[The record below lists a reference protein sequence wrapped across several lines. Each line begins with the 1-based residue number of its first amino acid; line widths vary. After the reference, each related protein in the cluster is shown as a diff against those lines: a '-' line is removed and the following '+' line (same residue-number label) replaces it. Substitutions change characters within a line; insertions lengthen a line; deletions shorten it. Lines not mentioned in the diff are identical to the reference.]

1 MIIDGHAHS
10 AGEFYSAEE
19 VVRTLDDL
27 EVDKVILCP
36 GPINGPQ
43 RWPVPDLTGILRR
56 RRLNYVGNKLI
67 RLAGHLVPVKHSLT
81 EGNAYVASMAE
92 RCPGRIVQAYWVDP
106 TDPAM
111 MAGLDRQYRTYGFR
125 VLKVHQCFHHFPS
138 DGPEIRELA
147 QFARER
153 RLPIFFHHYS
163 RKDAHDLLALV
174 AGHPGTTFIIGHLLG
189 LDVFMSGEKA
199 KLENVYFDISPPNL
213 IPEFFVHEA
222 LGFFG
227 AARLL
232 LGSDTPYGRDNLK
245 KNIERVLRLDIPDE
259 EKRLI
264 LGGNMQRLLN
274 SVSARA

>member
-1 MIIDGHAHS
+1 MIIDEHAHS
-10 AGEFYSAEE
+10 AGEFYSAEN
-19 VVRTLDDL
+19 VVRILDDL
-27 EVDKVILCP
+27 EVDKVVLCP

-43 RWPVPDLTGILRR
+43 KWPVPDLTGILRR
-56 RRLNYVGNKLI
+56 RRLNYWGNKLI
-67 RLAGHLVPVKHSLT
+67 RLAGHLVPQKHSLT

-92 RCPGRIVQAYWVDP
+92 KYPERIVQAYWVDP
-106 TDPAM
+106 TAPAM
-111 MAGLDRQYRTYGFR
+111 VAGLDRQHRMYGFR
-125 VLKVHQCFHHFPS
+125 VLKVHQCFHRFSS
-138 DGPEIRELA
+138 DGPEMRELA
-147 QFARER
+147 HFACER
-153 RLPIFFHHYS
+153 NLPLFFHHYS
-163 RKDAHDLLALV
+163 RKDADDLLALV
-174 AGHPGTTFIIGHLLG
+174 TGHPGTTFIIGHLLG
-189 LDVFMSGEKA
+189 LDVFMSAEKA

-222 LGFFG
+222 LGSFG